1 MASIEKQ
8 YVLVTGGV
16 GYIGSHTCVE
26 LLNVRMLLWS
36 VQIERAYLITTR
48 PQLSENQNHDKVLR
62 CSYSALRDIT

>member
-48 PQLSENQNHDKVLR
+48 PQLSDNQNHDKVLR
-62 CSYSALRDIT
+62 CSYSTLRDIT